1 MPSEIRIIE
10 GKLEM
15 VAKSSYVYD
24 PKSDC
29 EIARTV
35 EREKKTKTQRAIAL
49 DDVKFEG
56 ISKILDVGCGTGV
69 VGIDLLN
76 LIPSAQLLF
85 GLDIEPSVLRVAKE
99 KIPNGKE
106 GSFIAGNTYDLPFG
120 QSSFDLVACQ
130 YVLQHLSQ
138 PVKALSEMRRVS
150 RAGGQ
155 VIIFEFDD
163 RTGFSYPPA
172 PNELQKLFQA
182 KIELIERKGG
192 DRSIGRKLYHLLRLA
207 GWADIEVKIIPD
219 IWQGA
224 ADRKNALESAY
235 LSFTQLKPQLIAEN
249 LISEKFFND
258 GLNQLYDYY
267 QSEMFSVLFFFAAFA
282 KNSGSI

>member
-1 MPSEIRIIE
+1 
-10 GKLEM
+10 M

-24 PKSDC
+24 PKTDC

-49 DDVKFEG
+49 DGIKFEG
-56 ISKILDVGCGTGV
+56 ISKILDAGCGTGV

-85 GLDIEPSVLRVAKE
+85 GLDIEPSVLRVAKG

-106 GSFIAGNTYDLPFG
+106 GSFIAANTYDLPFS
-120 QSSFDLVACQ
+120 QRAFDLVACQ

-172 PNELQKLFQA
+172 PNKLQELFQA

-207 GWADIEVKIIPD
+207 GWIEIEVKIIPD

-249 LISEKFFND
+249 LISEKSFD
-258 GLNQLYDYY
+258 AGLNQLYDYY

-282 KNSGSI
+282 KNPG

>member
-1 MPSEIRIIE
+1 LSKQVFIE
-10 GKLEM
+10 RKDEM
-15 VAKSSYVYD
+15 VAKSSYVYN

-35 EREKKTKTQRAIAL
+35 EREKKTKAQRAIAL

-85 GLDIEPSVLRVAKE
+85 GLDIEPSVLQAARE

-106 GSFIAGNTYDLPFG
+106 GNFIAGNAYDLPFR

-150 RAGGQ
+150 RVGGE

-172 PNELQKLFQA
+172 PKELQELFRA

-207 GWADIEVKIIPD
+207 GWAEIEVKIISD

-224 ADRKNALESAY
+224 ADRKNSLESAY
-235 LSFTQLKPQLIAEN
+235 LSFIQLKPQLIAEN
-249 LISEKFFND
+249 LISEKSFQV

-282 KNSGSI
+282 KNPG

>member
-1 MPSEIRIIE
+1 
-10 GKLEM
+10 M
-15 VAKSSYVYD
+15 VVKSSYVYD

-35 EREKKTKTQRAIAL
+35 EREKKTKKQRAVAL
-49 DDVKFEG
+49 DGVKFEG

-85 GLDIEPSVLRVAKE
+85 CLDIEPSVLRVARE

-106 GSFIAGNTYDLPFG
+106 GSFIAGNAYDLPFS
-120 QSSFDLVACQ
+120 QKSFDLVACQ

-138 PVKALSEMRRVS
+138 PVKALAEMRRVS
-150 RAGGQ
+150 RIGGQ
-155 VIIFEFDD
+155 AIIFEFDD

-172 PNELQKLFQA
+172 PKELQELFQA
-182 KIELIERKGG
+182 KIELIERRGG

-235 LSFTQLKPQLIAEN
+235 LSFTQLKPKLIVEN
-249 LISEKFFND
+249 LISEETFD
-258 GLNQLYDYY
+258 TGLNQLYDYY
-267 QSEMFSVLFFFAAFA
+267 QSEVFSVLFFFAAFA
-282 KNSGSI
+282 KNPA

>member
-1 MPSEIRIIE
+1 
-10 GKLEM
+10 M

-35 EREKKTKTQRAIAL
+35 EREKKTRTQRAIAL
-49 DDVKFEG
+49 DGVKFEG
-56 ISKILDVGCGTGV
+56 IYKILDVGCGTGV

-76 LIPSAQLLF
+76 LIPSAPLLF
-85 GLDIEPSVLRVAKE
+85 GIDIEPSVLQVAKE
-99 KIPNGKE
+99 KIPNKNK
-106 GSFIAGNTYDLPFG
+106 GSFIAGNAYDLPFR
-120 QSSFDLVACQ
+120 QMSFDLVVCQ

-138 PVKALSEMRRVS
+138 PVKALAEMRRVC
-150 RAGGQ
+150 RIGGQ
-155 VIIFEFDD
+155 AIIFEYDD

-172 PNELQKLFQA
+172 PNELQELFQA

-192 DRSIGRKLYHLLRLA
+192 DRSIGRKLYHFLRQA
-207 GWADIEVKIIPD
+207 GWTDIGVKIIPD

-235 LSFTQLKPQLIAEN
+235 LSFTQLKPQLITEN
-249 LISEKFFND
+249 LISEKSYEI
-258 GLNQLYDYY
+258 GLKQLYDYY

-282 KNSGSI
+282 INLR

>member
-1 MPSEIRIIE
+1 
-10 GKLEM
+10 M

-29 EIARTV
+29 ELARTA
-35 EREKKTKTQRAIAL
+35 EREKKTKTQRATAL
-49 DDVKFEG
+49 DDIKFEG

-76 LIPSAQLLF
+76 LIPSAQFLF
-85 GLDIEPSVLRVAKE
+85 GVDIEPSVLRVANE
-99 KIPNGKE
+99 KIPNERE
-106 GSFIAGNTYDLPFG
+106 GSFIAGNAYDLPFVEG
-120 QSSFDLVACQ
+120 SFELVACQ
-130 YVLQHLSQ
+130 YVLQHLSR
-138 PVKALSEMRRVS
+138 PVTALSEMRRVS
-150 RAGGQ
+150 RAGGYA
-155 VIIFEFDD
+155 VIFEFDD
-163 RTGFSYPPA
+163 RTGFTYPSVPD
-172 PNELQKLFQA
+172 ELQELFQA

-207 GWADIEVKIIPD
+207 GWTEIEVKIIPD

-249 LISEKFFND
+249 LILEKTFD
-258 GLNQLYDYY
+258 KGLKKLYDYY
-267 QSEMFSVLFFFAAFA
+267 QSDIFSVLFFFAAFA
-282 KNSGSI
+282 RNPG

>member
-1 MPSEIRIIE
+1 MA
-10 GKLEM
+10 
-15 VAKSSYVYD
+15 AKSSYVYD

-29 EIARTV
+29 EKARTV

-49 DDVKFEG
+49 DGVKFEG
-56 ISKILDVGCGTGV
+56 ISNILDVGRGTGV
-69 VGIDLLN
+69 VGFDLLN

-85 GLDIEPSVLRVAKE
+85 GLDLEPSVLRIAKE

-106 GSFIAGNTYDLPFG
+106 GSFIAGNTYDLPFS
-120 QSSFDLVACQ
+120 QRSFDLVTCQ

-150 RAGGQ
+150 RTGGQ
-155 VIIFEFDD
+155 AIIFEFDD

-172 PNELQKLFQA
+172 PNELQELSQA

-207 GWADIEVKIIPD
+207 GWIEIEVKIIPD

-224 ADRKNALESAY
+224 ADRKDALESAR
-235 LSFTQLKPQLIAEN
+235 LSFTQLKPQLLAEN
-249 LISEKFFND
+249 LISEESFD
-258 GLNQLYDYY
+258 SGLNQLYDYY
-267 QSEMFSVLFFFAAFA
+267 QSEMLSVIFFFAAFA
-282 KNSGSI
+282 KNPG